1 MKKTLLL
8 FAIGLIFSFAQAQK
22 HVEWLNDAIFYQIYP
37 SSFQDSD
44 ENGIGD
50 LKGIESRLDY
60 IKSVGVNTIWLNPIF
75 KSAFKDGGYDVIDY
89 YLIDPRFG
97 TNTQLLEL
105 AEEVHRKGMHIVLD
119 LVAGHTSDQSPWFM
133 QSMENDKNMQYS
145 DYFIWPSFKPEKL
158 SREDGSRFVE
168 SKAPRAKYYIKNFFD
183 SQPALNFGYAQP
195 NPDNPWEQS
204 VDAPG
209 PQAVRQE
216 LKNIITFWMNK
227 GIDGFRVDMAFSLV
241 KGDDQNRSATI
252 ALWKEMT
259 AWYREKFPRGVLVA
273 EWFDPKQSIEGG
285 FDIDFI
291 RPGELLYSAGRRQA
305 APTGIYFNKVGTGN
319 PTSWLQ
325 IFKDQYAGIV
335 NKGYIS
341 VPTGNHDLQR
351 MATAERNSVAELN
364 VIMTFM
370 LTQAGI
376 PFIYYGDE
384 IGMKNIPGLPSVEGS
399 MGRSSSRT
407 PMQWDDNTN
416 AGFSTASAV
425 KLYIPL
431 DPDPNRPTVAKQ
443 QSDPNS
449 VLNYVRKLL
458 KLRASSSALGN
469 NGKWELLSDMNQ
481 PYPMV
486 YIRTYGNEKYII
498 ALNPSDKKVEAKISS
513 MNANRVNY
521 VFGTTE
527 KCSYK
532 SEKVGDTVK
541 LPPVSAA
548 IFKLEQ

>member
-1 MKKTLLL
+1 MKKIL
-8 FAIGLIFSFAQAQK
+8 FVVALGLIFSLAQAQK
-22 HVEWLNDAIFYQIYP
+22 HAEWLNSAIFYQIYP

-44 ENGIGD
+44 GNGIGD

-60 IKSVGVNTIWLNPIF
+60 IQSIGVNTIWLNPIF

-97 TNTQLLEL
+97 TNTQLVEL
-105 AEEVHRKGMHIVLD
+105 AEAVHRRGMHIVLD
-119 LVAGHTSDQSPWFM
+119 LVAGHTSDQSPWFR
-133 QSMENDKNMQYS
+133 QSMEGDKNLQYS
-145 DYFIWPSFKPEKL
+145 DYFIWPSSKPDKL
-158 SREDGSRFVE
+158 SREDASRFVE

-183 SQPALNFGYAQP
+183 SQPALNYGYAHP
-195 NPDNPWEQS
+195 NPDYPWEQS

-216 LKNIITFWMNK
+216 LKNIISFWMNK
-227 GIDGFRVDMAFSLV
+227 GVDGFRVDMAFSLV
-241 KGDDQNRSATI
+241 KGDDENKTATI

-259 AWYREKFPRGVLVA
+259 AWYRDRFPQGVLVA

-305 APTGIYFNKVGTGN
+305 TPTGIYFSKAGIGN
-319 PTSWLQ
+319 PTAWLQ
-325 IFKDQYAGIV
+325 IFKDQYAGTV
-335 NKGYIS
+335 DKGYIS

-351 MATAERNSVAELN
+351 MATAERNSAAELN

-407 PMQWDDNTN
+407 PMQWDDSPN
-416 AGFSTASAV
+416 AGFSTATADQ
-425 KLYIPL
+425 LYISL
-431 DPDPNRPTVAKQ
+431 DSDSNRPTVTKQ

-449 VLNYVRKLL
+449 VLNYVRALL
-458 KLRASSSALGN
+458 KLRASSLALGN
-469 NGKWELLSDMNQ
+469 NGKWELLSDLNQ
-481 PYPMV
+481 PYPLV
-486 YIRTYGNEKYII
+486 YLRVYGNEKYVIV
-498 ALNPSDKKVEAKISS
+498 LNPSAKKVEAKVSAL
-513 MNANRVNY
+513 NLNRVSY
-521 VFGTTE
+521 VLGTND

-532 SEKVGDTVK
+532 SEKSGDVIK
-541 LPPVSAA
+541 MPPVSSA

>member
-1 MKKTLLL
+1 MKKIILLL
-8 FAIGLIFSFAQAQK
+8 ALGLIFSFAMGQK
-22 HVEWLNDAIFYQIYP
+22 HVDWLNNAVFYQIYP

-44 ENGIGD
+44 GNGIGD

-60 IKSVGVNTIWLNPIF
+60 IQSIGINTIWLNPIF

-97 TNTQLLEL
+97 TNTQLVEL
-105 AEEVHRKGMHIVLD
+105 AEQAHRRGMHLVLD
-119 LVAGHTSDQSPWFM
+119 LVAGHTSDQSPWFK
-133 QSMENDKNMQYS
+133 QSAEADQNLQYS
-145 DYFIWPSFKPEKL
+145 DYFIWPSSKPENL
-158 SREDGSRFVE
+158 SREDASRFVE
-168 SKAPRAKYYIKNFFD
+168 SKAPRAKYYVKNFFD
-183 SQPALNFGYAQP
+183 SQPALNYGYANP
-195 NPDNPWEQS
+195 NPDHPWEQS
-204 VDAPG
+204 VNAPG

-227 GIDGFRVDMAFSLV
+227 GVDGFRVDMAFSLV
-241 KGDDQNRSATI
+241 KGDDQNRSVTI

-259 AWYREKFPRGVLVA
+259 AWYRENFPKGVLVA

-291 RPGELLYSAGRRQA
+291 RPGELLYAAGRRQA
-305 APTGIYFNKVGTGN
+305 QPIGIYFSKAGTGN
-319 PTSWLQ
+319 PANWLQ

-335 NKGYIS
+335 DKGYIS

-351 MATAERNSVAELN
+351 MATAERNSAAELN

-384 IGMKNIPGLPSVEGS
+384 IGMKNIPGLPAVEGS

-407 PMQWDDNTN
+407 PMQWDDSTN
-416 AGFSTASAV
+416 AGFSTATAD

-431 DPDPNRPTVAKQ
+431 DADPARPTAAKQ

-449 VLNYVRKLL
+449 VLNYVRALI
-458 KLRASSSALGN
+458 KLRASSMALGN
-469 NGKWELLSDMNQ
+469 NGKWEFLSDVNQ

-486 YIRTYGNEKYII
+486 YMRTSGNEKYII
-498 ALNPSDKKVEAKISS
+498 ALNPSDKKVETKISTLS
-513 MNANRVNY
+513 ANRVNY
-521 VFGTTE
+521 VFGTNE

-532 SEKVGDTVK
+532 ADKSGDVIK

-548 IFKLEQ
+548 IFKVE

>member
-1 MKKTLLL
+1 MRKTLLL
-8 FAIGLIFSFAQAQK
+8 FALGLTFSFVQAQK
-22 HVEWLNDAIFYQIYP
+22 HVEWLNDAVFYQIYP

-97 TNTQLLEL
+97 TNTQLVEL

-119 LVAGHTSDQSPWFM
+119 LVAGHTSDQSPWFK
-133 QSMENDKNMQYS
+133 QSMEADKNMEYS
-145 DYFIWPSFKPEKL
+145 DYFIWPSFKPDNMPGA
-158 SREDGSRFVE
+158 DGSRFVK
-168 SKAPRAKYYIKNFFD
+168 SNAPRANYYIKNFFD
-183 SQPALNFGYAQP
+183 SQPALNYGYAHP
-195 NPDNPWEQS
+195 NPDYKWEQS

-216 LKNIITFWMNK
+216 LKNIITFWMDK

-241 KGDDQNRSATI
+241 KGDDQDKSATI

-259 AWYREKFPRGVLVA
+259 AWYREKFPLGVLVA

-305 APTGIYFNKVGTGN
+305 APAGIYFSKAGTGN

-325 IFKDQYAGIV
+325 IFKDQYAGV
-335 NKGYIS
+335 ADKGYIS

-351 MATAERNSVAELN
+351 MSTTERNSTAELN

-384 IGMKNIPGLPSVEGS
+384 IGMKNLPGLPSIEGS

-407 PMQWDDNTN
+407 PMQWDDGVN
-416 AGFSTASAV
+416 AGFSTAPAD
-425 KLYIPL
+425 KLYLPL
-431 DPDPNRPTVAKQ
+431 DPDPNRPTAAKQ

-449 VLNYVRKLL
+449 VLNFVRKLL

-469 NGKWELLSDMNQ
+469 NGKWELLSDLNQ

-486 YIRTYGNEKYII
+486 YMRTYGNEKYIV
-498 ALNPSDKKVEAKISS
+498 ALNPSDKKVEAKILA

-527 KCSYK
+527 KCNYK
-532 SEKVGDTVK
+532 SDKSGDTVK

>member
-1 MKKTLLL
+1 MKRIVLLAVL
-8 FAIGLIFSFAQAQK
+8 GLAFSFTPAQK
-22 HVEWLNDAIFYQIYP
+22 HAGWINDAVFYQIYP

-44 ENGIGD
+44 GNGIGD

-60 IKSVGVNTIWLNPIF
+60 IKSIGVNTIWLNPIF

-89 YLIDPRFG
+89 YIVDPRFG
-97 TNTQLLEL
+97 TNTQLVEL
-105 AEEVHRKGMHIVLD
+105 AEKVHSKGMHIILD
-119 LVAGHTSDQSPWFM
+119 LVAGHTSDQSPWFI
-133 QSMENDKNMQYS
+133 QSMEGDKNLEYS
-145 DYFIWPSFKPEKL
+145 DYFIWPSFKPDSI
-158 SREDGSRFVE
+158 SRSEGAQFVE
-168 SKAPRAKYYIKNFFD
+168 KKAPRAKYYIKNFFD
-183 SQPALNFGYAQP
+183 SQPALNYGYAHP
-195 NPDNPWEQS
+195 NPEHPWEQP

-241 KGDDQNRSATI
+241 KGDDQGRSATI
-252 ALWKEMT
+252 ALWKEMVP
-259 AWYREKFPRGVLVA
+259 WYSDQFPQGVLVA

-305 APTGIYFNKVGTGN
+305 TPVGIYFSKAGTGN

-325 IFKDQYAGIV
+325 IFKDQYDGIV
-335 NKGYIS
+335 GKGYIS

-351 MATAERNSVAELN
+351 MANAERNSVAELD
-364 VIMTFM
+364 VIITFM

-384 IGMKNIPGLPSVEGS
+384 IGMKNIPGLPGVEGS

-407 PMQWDDNTN
+407 PMQWDDSQN
-416 AGFSTASAV
+416 AGFSTSPAD
-425 KLYIPL
+425 KLYLPL
-431 DPDPNRPTVAKQ
+431 DSDPNRPTVAKEQ
-443 QSDPNS
+443 NDPNS
-449 VLNYVRKLL
+449 VLNYVRALL
-458 KLRASSSALGN
+458 KIRASSSALGN
-469 NGKWELLSDMNQ
+469 NGKWEFLSDVNQ

-486 YIRTYGNEKYII
+486 YMRTYGNEKYIV
-498 ALNPSDKKVEAKISS
+498 ALNPSDKKVEAKISAQ
-513 MNANRVNY
+513 NAKQVNY
-521 VFGTTE
+521 VFGTTD

-532 SEKVGDTVK
+532 GDKNGDIVK

-548 IFKLEQ
+548 IFKIEQ

>member
-1 MKKTLLL
+1 MRKTLLL
-8 FAIGLIFSFAQAQK
+8 FALGLTFSFVQAQK
-22 HVEWLNDAIFYQIYP
+22 HVEWLNDAVFYQIYP

-75 KSAFKDGGYDVIDY
+75 QSAFKDGGYDVIDY

-97 TNTQLLEL
+97 TNTQLVEL
-105 AEEVHRKGMHIVLD
+105 AEDVHRKGMHIVLD
-119 LVAGHTSDQSPWFM
+119 LVAGHTSDQSPWFK
-133 QSMENDKNMQYS
+133 QSMEADKNMEYS
-145 DYFIWPSFKPEKL
+145 DYFIWPSFKPDNMPGA
-158 SREDGSRFVE
+158 DGSRFVK
-168 SKAPRAKYYIKNFFD
+168 SNAPRANYYIKNFFD
-183 SQPALNFGYAQP
+183 SQPALNYGYAHP
-195 NPDNPWEQS
+195 NPDYKWEQS

-216 LKNIITFWMNK
+216 LKNIITFWMDK

-241 KGDDQNRSATI
+241 KGDDQDKSATI

-259 AWYREKFPRGVLVA
+259 AWYREKFPLGVLVA

-305 APTGIYFNKVGTGN
+305 APAGIYFSKAGTGN

-325 IFKDQYAGIV
+325 IFKDQYAGV
-335 NKGYIS
+335 ADKGYIS

-351 MATAERNSVAELN
+351 MSTTERNSNAELN

-384 IGMKNIPGLPSVEGS
+384 IGMKNLPGLPSIEGS

-407 PMQWDDNTN
+407 PMQWDDGVN
-416 AGFSTASAV
+416 AGFSTAPAD
-425 KLYIPL
+425 KLYLPL
-431 DPDPNRPTVAKQ
+431 DPDPNRPTAAKQ

-449 VLNYVRKLL
+449 VLNFVRKLL

-469 NGKWELLSDMNQ
+469 NGKWELLSDLNQ

-486 YIRTYGNEKYII
+486 YMRTYGNEKYIV
-498 ALNPSDKKVEAKISS
+498 ALNPSDKKVEAKILA

-527 KCSYK
+527 KCNYK
-532 SEKVGDTVK
+532 SDKSGDTVK